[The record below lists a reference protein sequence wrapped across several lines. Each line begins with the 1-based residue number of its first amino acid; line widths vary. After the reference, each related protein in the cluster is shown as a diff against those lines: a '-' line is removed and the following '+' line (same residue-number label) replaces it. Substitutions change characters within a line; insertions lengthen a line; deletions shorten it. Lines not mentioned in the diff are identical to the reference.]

1 MLRTGSICA
10 SFLYKYLT
18 TNDNDNE
25 KETDDNVKDY
35 VEDKEGDIDFK
46 KKKFKIKCLSE
57 VFADCGGILSKI
69 SQIICMDYGDYENTV
84 FSDCKP
90 YNPEKTI
97 DYLRKELNSEKY
109 KDKILDF
116 DYNVYKSGSIGQVHK
131 AKTIDGE
138 DIVLKVQYYGL
149 YEQFK
154 IDIGILNTLTTVLF
168 YKEELK
174 DVLVGV
180 EKKVYQ
186 ELDYIR
192 EIENHNLVYD
202 LWKDDENIKISRII
216 NELCTDKII
225 SLKYIDGESLTSFV
239 NNSTIEERNY
249 IATKIGEFIF
259 TTIFKYKLFYGDIH
273 YGNFL
278 VKDKKTLYVMDFG
291 FISEIDDE
299 LLHNL
304 KMLYKSLYEEDDEL
318 FYAIV
323 EDLGILNERIK
334 EDEDIKFMLRRFKEF
349 LEPLLCK
356 GNFDY
361 NNEWY
366 KKIGTADK
374 RSEYWGLTD
383 EIVVFAKIPF
393 GFLSM
398 LVNMNVNINM
408 SEIILKLIEEN

>member
-18 TNDNDNE
+18 TNDNEDG
-25 KETDDNVKDY
+25 KETEGDVKD
-35 VEDKEGDIDFK
+35 EDDIDFK
-46 KKKFKIKCLSE
+46 KKKFKIKCLSD

-69 SQIICMDYGDYENTV
+69 SQIMCMDYGDYENTV

-97 DYLRKELNSEKY
+97 EYLRKELNSEKY

-154 IDIGILNTLTTVLF
+154 IDIGILNTLTNVLF

-186 ELDYIR
+186 ELDYVR
-192 EIENHNLVYD
+192 EIESHNKVHD
-202 LWKDDENIKISRII
+202 LWKDDETIKISGII

-225 SLKYIDGESLTSFV
+225 SVKYIDGESLTSFV

-259 TTIFKYKLFYGDIH
+259 TTLFKYKLFYGDIH

-304 KMLYKSLYEEDDEL
+304 KILYKSLYEEDDEL

-323 EDLGILNERIK
+323 EDLGILNDKIT
-334 EDEDIKFMLRRFKEF
+334 EDEDIKYMLKRFKDF
-349 LEPLLCK
+349 LEPLLFK

-366 KKIGTADK
+366 KKICVSDK
-374 RSEYWGLTD
+374 RTEYWGLTD

>member
-10 SFLYKYLT
+10 SFLYKYLS
-18 TNDNDNE
+18 TNDNE
-25 KETDDNVKDY
+25 EEDY
-35 VEDKEGDIDFK
+35 VEDKDGDIDFK
-46 KKKFKIKCLSE
+46 KKKFKIKCLSD

-69 SQIICMDYGDYENTV
+69 SQIICMDCGDYENAV

-90 YNPEKTI
+90 YNHEKTI
-97 DYLRKELNSEKY
+97 DYLRKELNSEKF

-154 IDIGILNTLTTVLF
+154 IDIGILNTISNVLF

-174 DVLVGV
+174 DVLFGV
-180 EKKVYQ
+180 EKKIYQ

-192 EIENHNLVYD
+192 EIESHNKVYD
-202 LWKDDENIKISRII
+202 LWKDDETIKISGII

-225 SLKYIDGESLTSFV
+225 SLKYIDAESLISFV

-259 TTIFKYKLFYGDIH
+259 TTLFKYKLFYGDIH

-278 VKDKKTLYVMDFG
+278 VKDKTTLYVMDFG

-304 KMLYKSLYEEDDEL
+304 KILYKSLYEEDDEL

-323 EDLGILNERIK
+323 EDLGILNERIT
-334 EDEDIKFMLRRFKEF
+334 EDEDIKYMLKRFKLF
-349 LEPLLCK
+349 LEPLICK
-356 GNFDY
+356 GTFDY

-366 KKIGTADK
+366 KKICVSDK
-374 RSEYWGLTD
+374 RSEYWGLTN
-383 EIVVFAKIPF
+383 EILVFAKIPF

>member
-18 TNDNDNE
+18 TNDKE
-25 KETDDNVKDY
+25 KNGKDTEDY
-35 VEDKEGDIDFK
+35 VEDVDEDNDFK
-46 KKKFKIKCLSE
+46 KKKFKIKCLSD

-69 SQIICMDYGDYENTV
+69 SQILCMDYGDYENTV
-84 FSDCKP
+84 FSECKP

-97 DYLRKELNSEKY
+97 EYLRKELNSEKF

-138 DIVLKVQYYGL
+138 DIVLKVQYHGL

-186 ELDYIR
+186 ELDYVR
-192 EIENHNLVYD
+192 EIENHNLVYN
-202 LWKDDENIKISRII
+202 LWKDYETIKISRIV

-259 TTIFKYKLFYGDIH
+259 TTLFKHKIFYGDIH

-278 VKDKKTLYVMDFG
+278 VKDKTTLYVMDFG

-299 LLHNL
+299 FLHNL

-323 EDLGILNERIK
+323 EDLGILTDKISDDK
-334 EDEDIKFMLRRFKEF
+334 DIKYMLKRFKEY

-356 GNFDY
+356 GTFEY

-366 KKIGTADK
+366 KKICVSDK
-374 RSEYWGLTD
+374 RTEYGGLTD
-383 EIVVFAKIPF
+383 E
-393 GFLSM
+393 
-398 LVNMNVNINM
+398 
-408 SEIILKLIEEN
+408 